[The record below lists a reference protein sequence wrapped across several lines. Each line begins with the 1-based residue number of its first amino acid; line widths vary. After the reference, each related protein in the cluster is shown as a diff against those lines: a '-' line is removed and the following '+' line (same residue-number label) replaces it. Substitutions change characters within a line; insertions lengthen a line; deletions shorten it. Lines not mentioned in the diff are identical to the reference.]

1 MQASKEY
8 HQLIDA
14 TALIGNFY
22 MSSVL
27 VSPNALSL
35 QQLRGVGPMIATA
48 LVIALGDARQFANGL
63 QFAASLGLTL
73 W

>member
-1 MQASKEY
+1 
-8 HQLIDA
+8 
-14 TALIGNFY
+14 